1 MIYKEIIYSV
11 EGMVGMVTLNRP
23 ERMNALT
30 LHTHGELAQAID
42 EAYMDDRIRVIVIT
56 GAGKGFCSGD
66 DVGDVFLS
74 PEEDQF
80 KTREAKVG
88 YLEGQHPFPG
98 GGHRLLKMNKPSIAA
113 VNGPAVGY
121 GCELA
126 LLCSMRVASQK
137 ARFSE
142 IFLRVGLIPDEALV
156 ILPRLVG
163 LAKTYEMVL
172 TTEFVDA
179 REAERIGLVN
189 KVVPHEALIDATLEL
204 ANTIASKPPIAVRL
218 AIEGIRRGLNWP
230 MEEYM
235 RYHALA
241 SPFCAE
247 TEDHKEG
254 ARAFLEKREPVFKG
268 K

>member
-1 MIYKEIIYSV
+1 MAEKEILYSR
-11 EGMVGMVTLNRP
+11 EGAVAVITLNRP

-30 LHTHGELAQAID
+30 LANHGELAQAID
-42 EAYMDDRIRVIVIT
+42 EAYNDDEVRVIVLT

-80 KTREAKVG
+80 RTREAKLRQ
-88 YLEGQHPFPG
+88 LEGEHPFPG
-98 GGHRLLKMNKPSIAA
+98 GGHRLLKINKPSIAA

-121 GCELA
+121 GCELT
-126 LLCSMRVASQK
+126 LVCNMRVASER

-172 TTEFVDA
+172 TTDIIDA
-179 REAERIGLVN
+179 AEAERIGLVN
-189 KVVPHEALIDATLEL
+189 KVVPHEQLMEASMEL
-204 ANTIASKPPIAVRL
+204 AEKIATKPPIAVRL

-254 ARAFLEKREPVFKG
+254 ALAFLEKRKPVFKG

>member
-1 MIYKEIIYSV
+1 VTQREIVYSR
-11 EGMVGMVTLNRP
+11 EGSVALITLNRP

-30 LHTHGELAQAID
+30 LANHEELARAID
-42 EAYMDDRIRVIVIT
+42 EASRDDDIRVLVLT

-66 DVGDVFLS
+66 DVGEVFLS
-74 PEEDQF
+74 PEEDKF
-80 KTREAKVG
+80 TTREAK
-88 YLEGQHPFPG
+88 LRQIEGEHPFPG
-98 GGHRLLKMNKPSIAA
+98 GGHRLLRINKPSIAA

-126 LLCSMRVASQK
+126 LLCSMRVASEK

-142 IFLRVGLIPDEALV
+142 IFLRVGLIPDEALI

-172 TTEFVDA
+172 TADLVDA
-179 REAERIGLVN
+179 AEAERIGLVN
-189 KVVPHEALIDATLEL
+189 KVVPHERLMEAAMDL
-204 ANTIASKPPIAVRL
+204 AGKIAAKPPIAVRL

-230 MEEYM
+230 LEEYM
-235 RYHALA
+235 RYHAMA

-254 ARAFLEKREPVFKG
+254 ARAFLEKRKPVFKG
-268 K
+268 R

>member
-1 MIYKEIIYSV
+1 VKEKEILYSREKSV
-11 EGMVGMVTLNRP
+11 AVITLNRP
-23 ERMNALT
+23 DRMNALT
-30 LHTHGELAQAID
+30 LANHDELAQAID
-42 EAYMDDRIRVIVIT
+42 EAYRDEQVRVIVLT

-66 DVGDVFLS
+66 DVGEVFLS
-74 PEEDQF
+74 PEEDRF
-80 KTREAKVG
+80 VTRQAKLRQ
-88 YLEGQHPFPG
+88 LEGEHPFPG
-98 GGHRLLKMNKPSIAA
+98 GGHRLLKINKPSIAA

-126 LLCSMRVASQK
+126 LLCNMRVASER

-172 TTEFVDA
+172 TTDLLDA
-179 REAERIGLVN
+179 AEAERIGLVN
-189 KVVPHEALIDATLEL
+189 KVVPHEQLIGATLEL
-204 ANTIASKPPIAVRL
+204 AEKIAEKPPIAVRL
-218 AIEGIRRGLNWP
+218 AIEGIRRGLDWP
-230 MEEYM
+230 LEAYM

-254 ARAFLEKREPVFKG
+254 ARAFLEKRKPVFKG

>member
-1 MIYKEIIYSV
+1 MSEKDILFSRDGAVAVI
-11 EGMVGMVTLNRP
+11 TLNRP

-30 LHTHGELAQAID
+30 LANHGELAVAIEEARRD
-42 EAYMDDRIRVIVIT
+42 EQVRVIVLT

-66 DVGDVFLS
+66 DVGEVFLG

-80 KTREAKVG
+80 KSREARLRQ
-88 YLEGQHPFPG
+88 LEGEHPFPG
-98 GGHRLLKMNKPSIAA
+98 GGHGLLTINKPSIAA

-126 LLCSMRVASQK
+126 LLCSMRVASER

-156 ILPRLVG
+156 ILPRLIG

-172 TTEFVDA
+172 TTDIIDA
-179 REAERIGLVN
+179 AEAGRIGLVN
-189 KVVPHEALIDATLEL
+189 RVVPHEQLMEATMEL
-204 ANTIASKPPIAVRL
+204 AEKIAAQPPIAVRL
-218 AIEGIRRGLNWP
+218 AIEGIRRGLDWP

-235 RYHALA
+235 RFHAVA
-241 SPFCAE
+241 SPYCAE
-247 TEDHKEG
+247 TEDHREG
-254 ARAFLEKREPVFKG
+254 ALAFLEKRKPVFKG

>member
-1 MIYKEIIYSV
+1 MPYREILYDVQGPIAIL
-11 EGMVGMVTLNRP
+11 TLNRP

-30 LHTHGELAQAID
+30 LTAHEELSGAID
-42 EAYMDDRIRVIVIT
+42 EAYQDDRIRVIVIT

-66 DVGDVFLS
+66 DVGEVFLS

-80 KTREAKVG
+80 KTREARLDQLQG
-88 YLEGQHPFPG
+88 EHPFPG
-98 GGHRLLKMNKPSIAA
+98 GGHRLLKINKPSLAA
-113 VNGPAVGY
+113 VNGAAVGY

-126 LLCSMRVASQK
+126 LLCNMRIASEK

-142 IFLRVGLIPDEALV
+142 IFLRVGLIPDEALLL
-156 ILPRLVG
+156 LPRLVG

-172 TTEFVDA
+172 TTDFIDA

-189 KVVPHEALIDATLEL
+189 RVVPHEELMPATLEL
-204 ANTIASKPPIAVRL
+204 AERIAGKPPIAVRL
-218 AIEGIRRGLNWP
+218 AMEGIRRGLNWP
-230 MEEYM
+230 LEDFM

-247 TEDHKEG
+247 TEDHREG

>member
-1 MIYKEIIYSV
+1 MAYKEIIYSIEESV
-11 EGMVGMVTLNRP
+11 AVITLNRP
-23 ERMNALT
+23 ERLNALT
-30 LHTHGELAQAID
+30 LDTHRELAQAIE
-42 EAYMDDRIRVIVIT
+42 EADKDDQIRVVVIT

-80 KTREAKVG
+80 KTREAKLKQ
-88 YLEGQHPFPG
+88 LEGEHPFPG
-98 GGHRLLKMNKPSIAA
+98 GGHKLLTIKKPSIAA
-113 VNGPAVGY
+113 VNGAAVGY

-126 LLCSMRVASQK
+126 LLCNMRVASEK

-172 TTEFVDA
+172 TTDLIDGK
-179 REAERIGLVN
+179 EAERIGLVN
-189 KVVPHEALIDATLEL
+189 RVVPHEQLMEATMEL
-204 ANTIASKPPIAVRL
+204 AGKISSKPPIAVRL

-235 RYHALA
+235 QFHALA
-241 SPFCAE
+241 GPFCSE

-254 ARAFLEKREPVFKG
+254 ALAFFEKREPVFKG
-268 K
+268 R